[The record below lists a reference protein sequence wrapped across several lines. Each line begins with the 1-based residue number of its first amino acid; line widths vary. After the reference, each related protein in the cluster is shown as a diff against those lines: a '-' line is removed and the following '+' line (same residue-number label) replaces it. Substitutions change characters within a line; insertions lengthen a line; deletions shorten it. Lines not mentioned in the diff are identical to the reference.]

1 MKNQHNDNIYL
12 LSSIKY
18 PLFSD
23 KTIKQR
29 KNNCYTFAVQK
40 SLRKNEIKKIFEKLF
55 DIKIVSINTLIMP
68 LKLKKLGKNIG
79 TKPQYKKV
87 ILKLTQGQIIPNI

>member
-1 MKNQHNDNIYL
+1 
-12 LSSIKY
+12 
-18 PLFSD
+18 
-23 KTIKQR
+23 
-29 KNNCYTFAVQK
+29 
-40 SLRKNEIKKIFEKLF
+40 
-55 DIKIVSINTLIMP
+55 MP